1 MKKIV
6 LIVCVAFLILLF
18 GCLEQ
23 PVEQKETI
31 KVGVMLPL
39 TGDTA
44 VYGESFSARME
55 IMRMM

>member
-1 MKKIV
+1 
-6 LIVCVAFLILLF
+6 LF